1 MGSVSGFSLARSSH
15 QGGLGGMAWEISHE
29 LLPASVLQAGGS
41 AEAKPALALTS
52 LNPIF
57 SSQQQQE
64 ALPDETEVVEE
75 TVAEVSEVG
84 GWWPRP
90 SLFHV
95 LSLWNPD
102 GLCGSPAGSGHLSP
116 MCTQHRW
123 KPYTSYN
130 LSRVLPKPSV
140 EPCRG
145 GAIILK
151 AFISEAVG
159 PFFLDDHEVSP
170 YIQPSKGELP
180 VLLAGV
186 EGLALPLALTPR
198 WPRKP
203 LDRIQGTASTV
214 GR

>member
-1 MGSVSGFSLARSSH
+1 MVAPPLPAPHAFPAEPRRALWVSCWIGALVPHVHTAQMETLYILQSLPGASQTVSGT
-15 QGGLGGMAWEISHE
+15 
-29 LLPASVLQAGGS
+29 LQ
-41 AEAKPALALTS
+41 
-52 LNPIF
+52 
-57 SSQQQQE
+57 
-64 ALPDETEVVEE
+64 
-75 TVAEVSEVG
+75 
-84 GWWPRP
+84 
-90 SLFHV
+90 
-95 LSLWNPD
+95 
-102 GLCGSPAGSGHLSP
+102 
-116 MCTQHRW
+116 
-123 KPYTSYN
+123 
-130 LSRVLPKPSV
+130 
-140 EPCRG
+140 G